1 MANKELTIVN
11 PDNFNVFQ
19 LVKQYSPDKLL
30 KFLESNYWLHQQI
43 AQLPEFTVE
52 PKPGFAGNQED
63 PWGIREED
71 GITTISRPDGAFFSV
86 QNQTITLHVGDKE
99 IQWTQPLVIQTGE
112 TLSTTEGEQYITGF
126 VLKVYGTQQ
135 GRTLIALDQE
145 PGAPARTNANG
156 KEIHPALRTPLQTSV
171 SKMVQLIEGTLPV
184 EDKFF
189 QLAKA
194 LGLVDENN
202 QFNPNNL
209 GPATFSMDDANRV
222 KASTL
227 MGIVV
232 VSPEQLQTAQKLLGE
247 NSKIIT
253 PLEESILATTGLF
266 NGHLN
271 TVSHLAEQILNFT
284 NPELWVKIMI
294 QRFPQA
300 FLGLSTENH

>member
-1 MANKELTIVN
+1 MANKELHIVN

-19 LVKQYSPDKLL
+19 LIRQYPPDKLL
-30 KFLESNYWLHQQI
+30 GFLESNYWLHQQI
-43 AQLPEFTVE
+43 AQLPKFTVE
-52 PKPGFAGNQED
+52 PKPDFAGNQED
-63 PWGIREED
+63 PWGIREKD
-71 GITTISRPDGAFFSV
+71 GVTTISRPDRAFFSV

-99 IQWTQPLVIQTGE
+99 IEWTQPLLIQNGQE
-112 TLSTTEGEQYITGF
+112 LPTTEGEQYITGF
-126 VLKVYGTQQ
+126 VFKVYDTR
-135 GRTLIALDQE
+135 GRTLITLGQE
-145 PGAPARTNANG
+145 PGAPARTNADG
-156 KEIHPALRTPLQTSV
+156 EEIHPALRTPLQTSV
-171 SKMVQLIEGTLPV
+171 SKMTKLIQGKLPA

-189 QLAKA
+189 QLAKT

-209 GPATFSMDDANRV
+209 GPATFSIDDANRV
-222 KASTL
+222 KALTL

-232 VSPEQLQTAQKLLGE
+232 VSPKQLQAAQKLLGE

-253 PLEESILATTGLF
+253 PLEESILAVTGLF

-300 FLGLSTENH
+300 FLGLSSTENH

>member
-112 TLSTTEGEQYITGF
+112 TLSTTEREQYITGF
-126 VLKVYGTQQ
+126 VFKVYDTQ
-135 GRTLIALDQE
+135 GKTLIALGQE
-145 PGAPARTNANG
+145 PGAPTQTNANG
-156 KEIHPALRTPLQTSV
+156 EEIHPALRTPLQASV
-171 SKMVQLIEGTLPV
+171 SKMTQLIEGTLPV